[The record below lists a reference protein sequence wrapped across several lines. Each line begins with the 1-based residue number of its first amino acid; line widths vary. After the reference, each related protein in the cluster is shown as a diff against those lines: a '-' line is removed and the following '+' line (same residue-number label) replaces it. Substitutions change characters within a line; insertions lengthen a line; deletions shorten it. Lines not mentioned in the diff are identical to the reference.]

1 MLSGTVCFCLTLAIL
16 GISRVKGGPAFAQKT
31 FTIIWFWWA
40 KRLLK
45 LKVQGLSVFETTKK
59 PVLLVSNHEGTLD
72 AFLINMAVPAKF
84 KLVRTLGADW
94 LFKNKGLKFF
104 LKSLGA
110 VQICRTDPRPACAG
124 RQFSDSIKERR
135 AKLANLIACG
145 KQGQTILMFP
155 QGRIMP
161 EEKFGDC
168 RKGAAEMILAIP
180 ELTVIPIAVQGTRN
194 LVFQTNPDS
203 QKLRLNL
210 KNLWNFCGERARGVT
225 ITFGRPLDYRY
236 LADKNQRNKHVDE
249 ETLRIVLTNEIKY
262 KLIELTK
269 DGQYAL
275 FRMTA
280 KSG

>member
-1 MLSGTVCFCLTLAIL
+1 M
-16 GISRVKGGPAFAQKT
+16 
-31 FTIIWFWWA
+31 
-40 KRLLK
+40 
-45 LKVQGLSVFETTKK
+45 
-59 PVLLVSNHEGTLD
+59 
-72 AFLINMAVPAKF
+72 
-84 KLVRTLGADW
+84 
-94 LFKNKGLKFF
+94 
-104 LKSLGA
+104 GA
-110 VQICRTDPRPACAG
+110 VQICPTDPR
-124 RQFSDSIKERR
+124 FSDSIKERR